1 MLSLLVSKIIIL
13 LVSTIINYYKK
24 LIGDIVIRDNTSDW
38 KSDDVY
44 CMQYQ
49 ILDFRVWPRNQPYA
63 LDLCLKT

>member
-44 CMQYQ
+44 RMQYQ